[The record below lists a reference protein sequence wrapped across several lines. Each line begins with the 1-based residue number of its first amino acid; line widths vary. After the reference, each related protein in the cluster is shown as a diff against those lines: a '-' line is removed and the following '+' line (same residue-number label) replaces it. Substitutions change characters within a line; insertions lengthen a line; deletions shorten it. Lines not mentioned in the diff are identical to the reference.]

1 MLKWRRSLAAL
12 LLILILFDAF
22 ALGLLWQRKRQ
33 AKNKIKFK
41 NELPG
46 IEVVWKDKKG
56 FAQLLE
62 KINFWRKGVLL
73 YGQHQRVKP
82 KQRRDSG
89 DHRQWFE
96 HTLECRNCAGKEFSL
111 QTRLIKVGVALNCRP
126 PTLSQSGPSGCIT
139 DRRPSF
145 TATNTGV
152 NCYPPTE

>member
-12 LLILILFDAF
+12 LLVLILFDAF

-56 FAQLLE
+56 FSQLLE
-62 KINFWRKGVLL
+62 KINFWQKGVLL

-82 KQRRDSG
+82 KQRRGSG

-96 HTLECRNCAGKEFSL
+96 HYF
-111 QTRLIKVGVALNCRP
+111 GVPQLRREGIQSPNE
-126 PTLSQSGPSGCIT
+126 TDQSGRGAQLPAADTVSVRALGMHH
-139 DRRPSF
+139 
-145 TATNTGV
+145 
-152 NCYPPTE
+152 